1 MSTREALKN
10 LSPDALVREFRALG
24 IPGYRA
30 HQVCAWVYQ
39 RGVEDWNAMTDL
51 GIELRSELAER
62 FDTRVLETLRLA
74 HSRDG
79 VIKGLLRAQDGA
91 LLESVLIPEAGRTT
105 LCLSSQVGCSLA
117 CTFCATGAMGFTRNL
132 GVAEIIDQFCRMR
145 EALPAGGVISN
156 VVFMGMGEPLL
167 NPVNLHEALRTLLH
181 PRGFGLAPRRVTVS
195 TVGVASRIPELFAQ
209 APINLAVSLHAASDA
224 LRNELVPLGRHF
236 PLKQLFEVLRALPGL
251 SKRRPI
257 LFEYTLMEGVNDDP
271 AEARKLAALLRGM
284 PCKVNV
290 IPMNPHADAPY
301 KAPTPEV
308 QSRFMGVLAR
318 AGVVCTLRR
327 PRGVEID
334 AACGQLA
341 VRGKNPAQQVAG
353 VAGPPSLRSG

>member
-10 LSPDALVREFRALG
+10 FSPEALAERFRALG
-24 IPGYRA
+24 LPGYRA

-39 RGVEDWNAMTDL
+39 RGVEDWQAMTDL
-51 GIELRSELAER
+51 GRGLREELAAR
-62 FDTRVLETLRLA
+62 FSTRVLEIESLV

-79 VIKGLLRAQDGA
+79 TVKGLLRAQDGA

-117 CTFCATGAMGFTRNL
+117 CSFCATGAMGLARNL
-132 GVAEIIDQFCRMR
+132 SVAEMVDQFCRMR
-145 EALPAGGVISN
+145 EALPAGRVISN

-167 NPVNLHEALRTLLH
+167 NPVNLQEALRTLLH
-181 PRGFGLAPRRVTVS
+181 PRGLALAPRRVTVS
-195 TVGVASRIPELFAQ
+195 TVGIAPRIPGLFAQ

-224 LRNELVPLGRHF
+224 LRNTLVPVGRRF
-236 PLKQLFEVLRALPGL
+236 PLKQLFAVLRALPGL
-251 SKRRPI
+251 SKRRPV
-257 LFEYTLMEGVNDDP
+257 LFEYTLMQGVNDAP
-271 AEARKLAALLRGM
+271 AEARKLAALLEGL
-284 PCKVNV
+284 PCKVNL

-301 KAPTPEV
+301 RPPSPEV
-308 QSRFMGVLAR
+308 QSRFMGVLAQ

-327 PRGVEID
+327 PRGVDID

-341 VRGKNPAQQVAG
+341 VRGKHPAPQSAG
-353 VAGPPSLRSG
+353 LAGPRPVRTD